1 MSGIINFSK
10 YFCENADE
18 LSKHLNIPIVYN
30 LEYGKTYIVFSAQD
44 AIVQLLEFQQQHKTN
59 YIIYQ
64 SENIE
69 SSFFKN
75 LRYIELLKKNKVL
88 FYSHFT
94 AMKCL
99 ELYNIPTDGFFEW
112 EYPVQTIT
120 TPRTVD
126 LLFFGAMTQKRYDI
140 MAVIQH
146 KFDNKCIMVVSD
158 VFGTDLDQLLRQTK
172 MVINISAYPNSVLET
187 HRINKCLAY
196 GCKVISNRSADEKLD
211 ALYNGLIKFCGN
223 SLSDYVCAVGKLI

>member
-44 AIVQLLEFQQQHKTN
+44 AVVQLLEFQQQHKTN

-99 ELYNIPTDGFFEW
+99 ELYNIPTDGFFAW
-112 EYPVQTIT
+112 EYPVQMIT

-146 KFDNKCIMVVSD
+146 KFADKCIMVVSD
-158 VFGTDLDQLLRQTK
+158 VFGADLDQLLRKTK
-172 MVINISAYPNSVLET
+172 RVINISAYPNSVLET

-211 ALYNGLIKFCGN
+211 ALYNGLIKFCGT
-223 SLSDYVCAVGKLI
+223 SVSDYVRAVSGD

>member
-1 MSGIINFSK
+1 
-10 YFCENADE
+10 
-18 LSKHLNIPIVYN
+18 
-30 LEYGKTYIVFSAQD
+30 LEDRQTYIVFSAQD
-44 AIVQLLEFQQQHKTN
+44 AVVQLLDFQQKYDVK

-69 SSFFKN
+69 SPFFKN
-75 LRYIELLKKNKVL
+75 PKYIQLLQQNEVKQ
-88 FYSHFT
+88 YSHYT
-94 AMKCL
+94 SMKCL
-99 ELYNIPTDGFFEW
+99 ELYNIPTGDFFEW
-112 EYPVQTIT
+112 EYKMQKIT
-120 TPRTVD
+120 TPRKVD

-140 MAVIQH
+140 MAFIQH

-172 MVINISAYPNSVLET
+172 IVINISAYPNSVLET

-211 ALYNGLIKFCGN
+211 ALYNGLIKFCGT
-223 SLSDYVCAVGKLI
+223 SLSDYVRAVSKLI